1 MRLSLQAETRK
12 DFRKS
17 YTKKLRNDGK
27 IPATLY
33 GKGVQSK
40 SIELSL
46 EDMVQL
52 LKTPGGR
59 LALIDL
65 KVDGKLEK
73 GHPAMIQDIQ
83 REPVGKKIRH
93 VDFHRISMDEPVQA
107 SIPIS
112 IIGIAPG
119 IAAGGVTEQ
128 PVSEVTVKA
137 LPDKIPSHI
146 DVDISHLELGDAVHV
161 GDLQI
166 PEGVEILAPPA
177 ESMIVSVK
185 LPHVHVEEVAPVE
198 EAEEGAEPAEGA
210 EEAPAAEAEQSE

>member
-166 PEGVEILAPPA
+166 PEG
-177 ESMIVSVK
+177 
-185 LPHVHVEEVAPVE
+185 
-198 EAEEGAEPAEGA
+198 
-210 EEAPAAEAEQSE
+210 

>member
-73 GHPAMIQDIQ
+73 GHPAMIQEIQ

-166 PEGVEILAPPA
+166 PEGIEILAPPA
-177 ESMIVSVK
+177 ESMIISVK
-185 LPHVHVEEVAPVE
+185 LPHVRVEEVAPVE